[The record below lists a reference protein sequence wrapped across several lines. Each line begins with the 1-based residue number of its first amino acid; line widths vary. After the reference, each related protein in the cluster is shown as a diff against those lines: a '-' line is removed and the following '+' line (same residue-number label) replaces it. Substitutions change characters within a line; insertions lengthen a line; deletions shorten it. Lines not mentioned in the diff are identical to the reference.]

1 MSDVKSIRKCDVKVT
16 AEELGVKVGDR
27 FVVLSPENSFEGEK
41 YYSGDEYIVKV
52 GDVLTFIY
60 DDNTPVPKFCNER
73 TSEKYYESFAC
84 LARYEEKQ
92 EPVEYTIGEKITTVT
107 NAHFN
112 DVESTGTY
120 STFEIKG
127 LTAKQFND
135 VLTFINNI

>member
-1 MSDVKSIRKCDVKVT
+1 MTVKSIRKCDEKVT
-16 AEELGVKVGDR
+16 AKELGVREGDR
-27 FVVLSPENSFEGEK
+27 FVVLLEEDSYDTQEYNHW
-41 YYSGDEYIVKV
+41 GDTKV
-52 GDVLTFIY
+52 GDMLKLLE
-60 DDNTPVPKFCNER
+60 DDDSECTYFLNENTG
-73 TSEKYYESFAC
+73 EKYYESFAC

-92 EPVEYTIGEKITTVT
+92 EIVEYKIGEKITTVT

-135 VLTFINNI
+135 ILTFINNI